1 MIMLLRDKAAAVSN
15 KLASLS
21 SSRGEVKQYNIHYGS
36 IEISF
41 CLVIFELFIYAIMY
55 LASRPIDPPIFLPSS
70 TELNE
75 SSDAFSSLSSIRFR
89 FDCSVLSVSTM
100 NRIIDRSRSLERQK
114 GQLYVL
120 KLTCPNMIVCGGKMG
135 QIG

>member
-1 MIMLLRDKAAAVSN
+1 MIAATDF
-15 KLASLS
+15 ASMS
-21 SSRGEVKQYNIHYGS
+21 SSRGELKQYNIHYGS

-41 CLVIFELFIYAIMY
+41 CLVIFELFIYAIMC
-55 LASRPIDPPIFLPSS
+55 RTIDPPILLPSS

-89 FDCSVLSVSTM
+89 FDCSALPVSTM
-100 NRIIDRSRSLERQK
+100 NRIIIVRSRSLERQK

-120 KLTCPNMIVCGGKMG
+120 KLTCPNMIVCGRKMG